1 MQPLC
6 SLQHMRSWTKGLP
19 LLSDT
24 DYSTLNTNYHCSSCL
39 DGGRLIKTIYNF
51 RLEIRNILTV
61 LIPKFFMYIKYFFNT
76 DFYCLNAFLEPLRS
90 ALETISFVNINNQF
104 YLLKFK

>member
-1 MQPLC
+1 
-6 SLQHMRSWTKGLP
+6 
-19 LLSDT
+19 
-24 DYSTLNTNYHCSSCL
+24 
-39 DGGRLIKTIYNF
+39 
-51 RLEIRNILTV
+51 
-61 LIPKFFMYIKYFFNT
+61 MYIKYFFNT